1 MGISFTCGNKN
12 EAISI
17 MQEAAHWLVDIGQP
31 MWDDED
37 LSFEK
42 LNNPSDEFW
51 VMWEDKNSVASMI
64 LSYEDKFFWP
74 DIAPDTSGFI
84 HKLSIRRDYASKGY
98 AKMLVEH
105 ARTLCANRNIEY
117 LRLDCD
123 HHRKGLLNFYK
134 TCGFALVEV
143 KVLNT
148 KKWGKI
154 ELAMFEIACQ

>member
-1 MGISFTCGNKN
+1 MDISFTCGNKK

-37 LSFEK
+37 LSSET
-42 LNNPSDEFW
+42 LNNPFDEFL
-51 VMWEDKNSVASMI
+51 VMWEDKNSIASMI
-64 LSYEDKFFWP
+64 LSYEDKIFWP
-74 DIAPDTSGFI
+74 NIAPNTSGFI

-98 AKMLVEH
+98 AKILVEH
-105 ARTLCANRNIEY
+105 AKKLCANKSIKY

-123 HHRKGLLNFYK
+123 PHREGLLNFYK
-134 TCGFALVEV
+134 ACGFILVEM
-143 KVLNT
+143 KVLHT

-154 ELAMFEIACQ
+154 DLAMFEMEC